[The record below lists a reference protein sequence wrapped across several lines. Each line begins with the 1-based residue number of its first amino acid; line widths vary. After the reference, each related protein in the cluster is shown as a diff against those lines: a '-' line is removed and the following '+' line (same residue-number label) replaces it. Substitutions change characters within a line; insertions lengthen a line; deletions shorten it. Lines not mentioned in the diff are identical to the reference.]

1 MVNPKNTY
9 PKGFIMPLYTIVNKK
24 TKATQTMMCSYV
36 SLEEK
41 LKELGDEWSQEIG
54 APAIVST
61 TGNVVNKTSSDW
73 KNHLTNIRKGAGR
86 GSNIKT

>member
-1 MVNPKNTY
+1 
-9 PKGFIMPLYTIVNKK
+9 MPLYTIVNKK
-24 TKATQTMMCSYV
+24 TKRTQTMMCSYV

-73 KNHLTNIRKGAGR
+73 KNHL
-86 GSNIKT
+86 SNIQKKE

>member
-1 MVNPKNTY
+1 
-9 PKGFIMPLYTIVNKK
+9 MPLYTIVNKK
-24 TKATQTMMCSYV
+24 TKKTQTMMCSYV

-73 KNHLTNIRKGAGR
+73 KNHLQNIQKGSGR
-86 GSNIKT
+86 GTSIKT